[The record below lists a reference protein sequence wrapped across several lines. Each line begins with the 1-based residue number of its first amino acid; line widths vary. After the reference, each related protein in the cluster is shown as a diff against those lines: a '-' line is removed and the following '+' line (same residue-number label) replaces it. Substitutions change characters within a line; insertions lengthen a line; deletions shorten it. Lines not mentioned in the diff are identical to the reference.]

1 IDIDLENGALLP
13 ISGTLVGDVLE
24 RQQPIYIENVDDS
37 QQLRRGQLTTMRSL
51 VVAPIRSRGQILGT
65 VQIGSHR
72 PHAYSE
78 TDVALLQQ
86 MITQFT
92 VALENAE
99 AYAQSQRAAKNQA
112 LVNTITAQLQR
123 NADVQ
128 RMMEVTLEEL
138 SRALGARR
146 ARARLAVQTDSNSSE
161 AE

>member
-1 IDIDLENGALLP
+1 
-13 ISGTLVGDVLE
+13 
-24 RQQPIYIENVDDS
+24 
-37 QQLRRGQLTTMRSL
+37 
-51 VVAPIRSRGQILGT
+51 
-65 VQIGSHR
+65 
-72 PHAYSE
+72 
-78 TDVALLQQ
+78 

-112 LVNTITAQLQR
+112 LVNNITAHLQR
-123 NADVQ
+123 SSDVQ

-146 ARARLAVQTDSNSSE
+146 ARARLTVQADGNGSE